1 MKAITDATIRQI
13 TRNLREFG
21 YDGLTDQAVREQV
34 EAVMTGERPAN
45 VIGMFARTMLVKN
58 GYLADPDDADEDRP

>member
-45 VIGMFARTMLVKN
+45 VIGMFARNMLVKN